1 MTEPTAE
8 QIALHA
14 AIVEHKIKHKLKFWQ
29 LAEITGLSSGNL
41 RQVVSK
47 KPRFPGVKRLLF
59 ITNKLGIRFEL
70 VQTLNP

>member
-14 AIVEHKIKHKLKFWQ
+14 AIVAFKKDNKLKFRELEQ
-29 LAEITGLSSGNL
+29 ITGVKSCNL

-70 VQTLNP
+70 VQTS